1 MSDIG
6 DISESDRFECVVI
19 NVIQNLNWIGAT
31 VEDVHSG
38 GRTYFGKIKSDENE
52 IKIGDTLYLG
62 AKPITY
68 DLEDKEMEISLYNTD
83 NERIDW
89 TLI

>member
-1 MSDIG
+1 MSE
-6 DISESDRFECVVI
+6 ISESDRFECVVI

-31 VEDVHSG
+31 VEDVQSG
-38 GRTYFGKIKSDENE
+38 GRVYFGKIKTDENE
-52 IKIGDTLYLG
+52 INIGDTLYLG

-68 DLEDKEMEISLYNTD
+68 DLEEKEMEVSLYNAD
-83 NERIDW
+83 DERIDW

>member
-1 MSDIG
+1 MSDLSEIN
-6 DISESDRFECVVI
+6 ESDRFECVVI
-19 NVIQNLNWIGAT
+19 NLIENISWIGVT
-31 VEDVHSG
+31 VEDIHSG
-38 GRTYFGKIKSDENE
+38 GRVYFGKVKADENE
-52 IKIGDTLYLG
+52 INVGDTLFLG

-68 DLEDKEMEISLYNTD
+68 DLEEKEMEVSLYNAD

>member
-1 MSDIG
+1 MNE
-6 DISESDRFECVVI
+6 ISESDRFECVVI

-31 VEDVHSG
+31 VEDINSG
-38 GRTYFGKIKSDENE
+38 GRVYFGKIKSDINE
-52 IKIGDTLYLG
+52 INVGDTLYMG

-68 DLEDKEMEISLYNTD
+68 DLEDKEMEVSLYDGDD
-83 NERIDW
+83 NKIDW